1 MDNMTAKVSCF
12 ARAYHYKNNS
22 THIFKDTA
30 AEALL
35 GDDYALIAQSMT
47 QGIGFFLPD
56 FNGSPEDGLRLIVAR
71 QLSPSVLGR
80 SAFCEDELRRS
91 GCGQYVIFASGY
103 DTFALRNDSPTV
115 FELDLPELI
124 ADKTRRINA
133 AELHTSAIFVPCDLA
148 DSAWPQALL
157 AKGFNT
163 HEKSFASLLGISYYL
178 TKSEFA
184 ALLRSVSALMAVGS
198 EICLDYPCETDS
210 TQTRTNRA
218 LAAGAGETMKAQYSP
233 QEMQALLAA
242 CGFEIE
248 KHLDHTAMTEQYF
261 AAYNSRTPQHNMS
274 APTGVGYV
282 LARKS

>member
-22 THIFKDTA
+22 AHIFKDTA

-35 GDDYALIAQSMT
+35 GEDYDMIAQSMT
-47 QGIGFFLPD
+47 QGLGFFLPD
-56 FNGSPEDGLRLIVAR
+56 FEGSPEDGLRLIVDR

-103 DTFALRNDSPTV
+103 DTFALRNTSPTV

-124 ADKTRRINA
+124 GDKTQRINA
-133 AELHTSAIFVPCDLA
+133 AELHTRAVFVPCDLA

-157 AKGFNT
+157 AKGFDT
-163 HEKSFASLLGISYYL
+163 QEKSFASLLGISYYL

-184 ALLRSVSALMAVGS
+184 SLLRSVSDLMAAGS
-198 EICLDYPCETDS
+198 EICFDFPCENDS
-210 TQTRTNRA
+210 KQTRTNRA
-218 LAAGAGETMKAQYSP
+218 LAAGAGETMKAQYTLP
-233 QEMQALLAA
+233 ELTALLTA

-248 KHLDHTAMTEQYF
+248 KHLDHTTMTEQYF
-261 AAYNSRTPQHNMS
+261 AAYNSHTPQNNMS
-274 APTGVGYV
+274 APAGVDYI
-282 LARKS
+282 LARKN